1 MTIYLRFE
9 NEEQAKEV
17 LSDYYDVD
25 YGWITASIT
34 HALDPVGVIYN
45 DDAML
50 GEDGN
55 VITDATAKSGWHVN
69 FIGELDPYILAYE
82 AFPNS
87 PRRIFA
93 V

>member
-17 LSDYYDVD
+17 LSDYFDVE
-25 YGWITASIT
+25 YGWNTASIT
-34 HALDPVGVIYN
+34 HALDPIGVIYN
-45 DDAML
+45 DDAVL

>member
-9 NEEQAKEV
+9 NEDQAKTV
-17 LSDYYDVD
+17 MSDYFDAE
-25 YGWITASIT
+25 YGWSTASLT
-34 HALDPVGVIYN
+34 HALDPVGIIYN
-45 DDAML
+45 DDAVL
-50 GEDGN
+50 DEGGN
-55 VITDATAKSGWHVN
+55 VITDATAKTGYHVN

-87 PRRIFA
+87 PSRVFA